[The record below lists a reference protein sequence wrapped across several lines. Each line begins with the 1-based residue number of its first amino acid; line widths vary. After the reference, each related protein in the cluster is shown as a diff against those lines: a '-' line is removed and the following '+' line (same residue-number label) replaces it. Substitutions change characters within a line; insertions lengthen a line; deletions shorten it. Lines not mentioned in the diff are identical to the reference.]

1 MRILL
6 TTDTLGGIWTF
17 TKELTT
23 ELLQRGHAVALVSF
37 GNQPS
42 HEQHAWCAAQS
53 LAHGPSFQFTASNIP
68 LEWMEKNEFVFK
80 QGAGVLLHV
89 ARQFRPD
96 LLHSNQFCFGALAV
110 DIPKLV
116 TAHSDVLSWA
126 AACRPRGLE
135 RSRWLR
141 QYASLVMQGLHS
153 CDAVASPTRWM
164 ALELAHH
171 YNDLPPSYVIRH
183 GRSLDPPENRMRTL
197 QAVTV
202 GALRDEAKNIE
213 MLRTVNSPIRIYVA
227 GERQRGGSIAPRQI
241 GRCVLLGALPQS
253 SLVTLL
259 SRSSLYIATSIYEP
273 FGMAPLEAALCGC
286 AVVAN
291 DIPSLREVWGDGALY
306 FNGPRSLSMLLHQ
319 LNRDEQLLAQAR
331 QRSFAKANE
340 MTVQRMADGYE
351 ALYRALPVSRPGVWP
366 QAEVQPG
373 LAAHAA

>member
-23 ELLQRGHAVALVSF
+23 ELLQRGHAVALVSH

-42 HEQHAWCAAQS
+42 HEQQTWCAAQS
-53 LAHGPSFQFTASNIP
+53 LTHGQSFQFTASNTP

-80 QGAGVLLHV
+80 QGAGMLLHI

-126 AACRPRGLE
+126 GACRPRGLE

-141 QYASLVMQGLHS
+141 QYESLVMQGLHS

-164 ALELAHH
+164 ALELARH

-183 GRSLDPPENRMRTL
+183 GRSLNPPENRMRTL

-202 GALRDEAKNIE
+202 GALWDEAKNIE
-213 MLRTVNSPIRIYVA
+213 ILRTVNSPIRIYVA
-227 GERQRGGSIAPRQI
+227 GERQRGSPLAPRQI
-241 GRCVLLGALPQS
+241 GRSILLGALPQS
-253 SLVTLL
+253 SLMTLF
-259 SRSSLYIATSIYEP
+259 SRSSIYIATSIYEP

-286 AVVAN
+286 AVIAN
-291 DIPSLREVWGDGALY
+291 DIPSLREVWGDNALY

-319 LNRDEQLLAQAR
+319 LNRDEQLLGQAR
-331 QRSFAKANE
+331 QRSFARANE
-340 MTVQRMADGYE
+340 MTVQHMADSYE
-351 ALYRALPVSRPGVWP
+351 ALYRTLLASRPGIWP
-366 QAEVQPG
+366 QVNVQPD